1 MAMSTSRRH
10 DRRTRRQARF
20 HLEPLDDWLVLSV
33 GAGVAVTQATV
44 HHRMASHAHH
54 ASSHT
59 RHGANHARHTANHTG
74 QAANHTGQAVNHTG
88 QANLGATGRES
99 PGPGS
104 SGTLPANVV
113 AALQSLYQEYESQG
127 GGARFTPSQ
136 PSDKLL
142 QISGTSVAV
151 SLKLGAGSDFEAAL
165 AQLRSDGMQV
175 SASSPTYG
183 LIEGLLPI
191 AVLPAAAQVAASV
204 TTAPP
209 PILR

>member
-1 MAMSTSRRH
+1 MSTSRRH
-10 DRRTRRQARF
+10 DRRIRRKAWF
-20 HLEPLDDWLVLSV
+20 HLEPLDDRLVLSV

-44 HHRMASHAHH
+44 HHRMASHAHY

-59 RHGANHARHTANHTG
+59 RHGANHARHGANHTG
-74 QAANHTGQAVNHTG
+74 QAANHTGQAANHTG
-88 QANLGATGRES
+88 QANLGASGRES

-104 SGTLPANVV
+104 SGTLPANVA

-142 QISGTSVAV
+142 QIRGTSVAV
-151 SLKLGAGSDFEAAL
+151 SLKLASGSNFDTAL
-165 AQLRSDGMQV
+165 AQLQADGMEV
-175 SASSPTYG
+175 GASSPIYG

-191 AVLPAAAQVAASV
+191 AELPAAAQVAASV
-204 TTAPP
+204 APASQSV
-209 PILR
+209 LF